1 VFPHELDRSQ
11 KPLFDTGET
20 EQSSFRNRTLQF
32 CRDRLQSG
40 ALLGFDEV
48 LLLQPSDIQTVE
60 RYEPQQLWRLW
71 RQVVDLI
78 EKTKRIEKLGQKYE
92 EYKFN

>member
-1 VFPHELDRSQ
+1 LSGPI
-11 KPLFDTGET
+11 
-20 EQSSFRNRTLQF
+20 TL
-32 CRDRLQSG
+32 R

-60 RYEPQQLWRLW
+60 RYEPRQLWRLW